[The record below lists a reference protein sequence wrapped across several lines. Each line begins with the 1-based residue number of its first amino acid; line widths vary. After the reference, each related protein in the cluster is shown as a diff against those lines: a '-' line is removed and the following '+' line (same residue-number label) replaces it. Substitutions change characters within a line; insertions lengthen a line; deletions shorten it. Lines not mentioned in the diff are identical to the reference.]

1 MLVWYLKNV
10 TFGRR
15 RGGKVGQQFFCLWS
29 LLPALVHP
37 ILAAKLIFI
46 LHSLRPVSFLF
57 GKSSMASS
65 GLQGEVQISLVIWG
79 SVYPF
84 NLSCQLPYINTQNLS
99 NAFEQGAFVFWI
111 EETGTGDW
119 VQTCF
124 RAGATGKSIVWA
136 TTIYFHSLGQELCFE
151 QLSHT

>member
-15 RGGKVGQQFFCLWS
+15 REKVGQQFFCLWS

-57 GKSSMASS
+57 GKTSMASS
-65 GLQGEVQISLVIWG
+65 GLQGEIQVSLVI
-79 SVYPF
+79 
-84 NLSCQLPYINTQNLS
+84 
-99 NAFEQGAFVFWI
+99 
-111 EETGTGDW
+111 
-119 VQTCF
+119 
-124 RAGATGKSIVWA
+124 
-136 TTIYFHSLGQELCFE
+136 
-151 QLSHT
+151 

>member
-37 ILAAKLIFI
+37 VLAAKLIFI
-46 LHSLRPVSFLF
+46 LHSSRPVSFLF

-65 GLQGEVQISLVIWG
+65 GLQGEVQISLVI
-79 SVYPF
+79 
-84 NLSCQLPYINTQNLS
+84 
-99 NAFEQGAFVFWI
+99 
-111 EETGTGDW
+111 
-119 VQTCF
+119 
-124 RAGATGKSIVWA
+124 
-136 TTIYFHSLGQELCFE
+136 
-151 QLSHT
+151 